1 MTLRQ
6 EYEARKSNRP
16 RPRHDL
22 KDRIALIAVTVS
34 IAGVLLTFLSFL
46 VAKGALDLNRSAL
59 VASNRAWIAPLGLD
73 LTGPIEATKN
83 LPFNIYFSNVGKSP
97 AIVASTGEVIILSK
111 SVSAFQTSPV
121 FAGPNL
127 TCDNLQVPEVGEITF
142 HDDKKDH
149 WNSSF
154 VDAKY
159 VTPEILSGESYLI
172 VRGCI
177 RYRTIG
183 ELHKTAFCYVAVKG
197 DMKSSRTHTEACGD
211 GNFAD

>member
-59 VASNRAWIAPLGLD
+59 VASNRAWIAPLGID

-83 LPFNIYFSNVGKSP
+83 LPFNVYYSNVGKSP
-97 AIVASTGEVIILSK
+97 AIAVTKYEVIILRK
-111 SVSAFQTSPV
+111 TVPALQTSPV

-142 HDDKKDH
+142 QDDKKDH
-149 WNSSF
+149 WHSSF
-154 VDAKY
+154 IEAKY
-159 VTPEILSGESYLI
+159 ITPEILSGESYLI

-183 ELHKTAFCYVAVKG
+183 ELHKTALCYVAVKG
-197 DMKSSRTHTEACGD
+197 DLKSSRTHTEACGD